1 MPLINNSYYHTFY
14 TTSASNPTV
23 MSRTIYNNAVT
34 IEETIDISFGGMN
47 ISDVLSLM
55 DNSDETNPY
64 TVGIVE
70 SAQNKICMDLA

>member
-1 MPLINNSYYHTFY
+1 
-14 TTSASNPTV
+14 

-64 TVGIVE
+64 TVGIVD